1 MAEQTVIV
9 CDVCGKPATER
20 ITFKAGGRSLQKDL
34 CEEHLTDLTK
44 GARAAKRGRRPALGA
59 SAASTTPPRRR
70 RKISI
75 AKKPSTRRASTAK
88 KASRRRP
95 TTEKTTRSRGSAAK
109 RPTRRR
115 ATSRAPEAAPKAS

>member
-34 CEEHLTDLTK
+34 CGEHLTDLTT
-44 GARAAKRGRRPALGA
+44 GARPAKRGRRPALGA
-59 SAASTTPPRRR
+59 SAAPATPPRTR
-70 RKISI
+70 RK
-75 AKKPSTRRASTAK
+75 ASTAK
-88 KASRRRP
+88 KPARSRASA
-95 TTEKTTRSRGSAAK
+95 TKKTTRSAAK

-115 ATSRAPEAAPKAS
+115 ATPPAPEAPSDAS